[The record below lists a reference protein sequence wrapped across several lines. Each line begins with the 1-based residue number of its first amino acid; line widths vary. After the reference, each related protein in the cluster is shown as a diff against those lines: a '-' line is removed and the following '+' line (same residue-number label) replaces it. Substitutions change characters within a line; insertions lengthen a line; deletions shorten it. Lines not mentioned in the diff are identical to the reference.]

1 MNITKTIETKSRNSD
16 WTLFAVDG
24 EVKAWYA
31 WIKATLSFL
40 KLSAIPSSPLA
51 LRGDGT
57 QSQNQSDVR
66 PPGDRLLSKNAWMP
80 WDLGGGGLILRGRGW
95 SGMEFYRS
103 VFVGSCIK
111 LLSYHGKRIRN
122 FNTPWKSVALTFE
135 SVTWSTRYMYSRR

>member
-80 WDLGGGGLILRGRGW
+80 WDLGGGGGEIHIFWGASSWGGGGEVAW
-95 SGMEFYRS
+95 NFTEAF
-103 VFVGSCIK
+103 
-111 LLSYHGKRIRN
+111 LL
-122 FNTPWKSVALTFE
+122 ALALNY
-135 SVTWSTRYMYSRR
+135 SVTMENESGILIHPGSPSPWHSKA